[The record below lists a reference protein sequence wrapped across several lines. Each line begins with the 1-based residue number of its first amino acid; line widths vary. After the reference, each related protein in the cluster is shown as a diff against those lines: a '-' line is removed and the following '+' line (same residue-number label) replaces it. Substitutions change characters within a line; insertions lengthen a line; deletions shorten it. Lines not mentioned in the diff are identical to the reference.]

1 MAVIITFH
9 MNIKPRFIELYRTGE
24 LKKRAR
30 EAGDLLASCT
40 LCPRNCGVNRLQ
52 GQLGFCRSGF
62 LPTVSSYNAHHGEEP
77 PISGTRGSGTIF
89 FSHCNLSCCYCQNWP
104 ISQLGQG
111 QEVTVE
117 RLAGMMMEL
126 QQRGC
131 HNINFVT
138 PSHMTAQILMALEIA
153 VPQGF
158 NLPLVYNT
166 SGYDSLDSLKL
177 LEGVIDIYLPDIRY
191 TDPRA
196 AERYSG
202 AGDYPAVNQAALKEM
217 WRQVGE
223 LQLDDQGIA
232 FRGML
237 VRHLVL
243 PNGLSQTKEALKFLA
258 GEISPQGASVPDVP
272 VLSGPPGK
280 PNGRA
285 GKEHQPGGI
294 SAGGGMGGGIRAGE
308 RLASGVGRY
317 RRWAS
322 GPDSESHLKQYHLHL

>member
-1 MAVIITFH
+1 
-9 MNIKPRFIELYRTGE
+9 MNIKPRFIDLYRTGE

-40 LCPRNCGVNRLQ
+40 LCPRNCGANRRQ

-111 QEVTVE
+111 QEVSCE

-138 PSHMTAQILMALEIA
+138 PPHMTAQILMALEIA

-191 TDPRA
+191 TDPGA

-223 LQLDDQGIA
+223 LQLDGEGIA

-243 PNGLSQTKEALKFLA
+243 PNGLSQTREALKFLA
-258 GEISPQGASVPDVP
+258 REMSPKAHLSLMSQFFPAHKANQTAELGRSISLEEYQQAVEWAEEFGLENGWHQELDDTGG
-272 VLSGPPGK
+272 GPPDRIVK
-280 PNGRA
+280 A
-285 GKEHQPGGI
+285 T
-294 SAGGGMGGGIRAGE
+294 
-308 RLASGVGRY
+308 
-317 RRWAS
+317 
-322 GPDSESHLKQYHLHL
+322 

>member
-1 MAVIITFH
+1 MPAVIITFH

-30 EAGDLLASCT
+30 EAGDLLTSCA
-40 LCPRNCGVNRLQ
+40 LCPRNCGANRRQ

-111 QEVTVE
+111 QEVSCE
-117 RLAGMMMEL
+117 RLAGMMIEL

-166 SGYDSLDSLKL
+166 SGYDSLNSLKL

-223 LQLDDQGIA
+223 LQLDDEGIT

-243 PNGLSQTKEALKFLA
+243 PNGLSQTKEALTFLA
-258 GEISPQGASVPDVP
+258 GEISPQVH
-272 VLSGPPGK
+272 LSLMSQFFPAHKANQTAELGRNISREEYRQAVEWAEEYGLENGWHQELDDTGGGPPDRIVK
-280 PNGRA
+280 A
-285 GKEHQPGGI
+285 T
-294 SAGGGMGGGIRAGE
+294 
-308 RLASGVGRY
+308 
-317 RRWAS
+317 
-322 GPDSESHLKQYHLHL
+322 

>member
-1 MAVIITFH
+1 
-9 MNIKPRFIELYRTGE
+9 
-24 LKKRAR
+24 
-30 EAGDLLASCT
+30 
-40 LCPRNCGVNRLQ
+40 
-52 GQLGFCRSGF
+52 
-62 LPTVSSYNAHHGEEP
+62 
-77 PISGTRGSGTIF
+77 
-89 FSHCNLSCCYCQNWP
+89 
-104 ISQLGQG
+104 
-111 QEVTVE
+111 VE

-191 TDPRA
+191 TDPGA

-202 AGDYPAVNQAALKEM
+202 AGDYPAINQAALKEM

-223 LQLDDQGIA
+223 LQLDDEGIA

-243 PNGLSQTKEALKFLA
+243 PNGLSQTKEALKFLSC
-258 GEISPQGASVPDVP
+258 EISPRVH
-272 VLSGPPGK
+272 LSLMSQFFPAHKANQTTELGRNISREEYRQAVEWAEEYGLENGWHQELDDTGGGPPDRIVK
-280 PNGRA
+280 
-285 GKEHQPGGI
+285 
-294 SAGGGMGGGIRAGE
+294 
-308 RLASGVGRY
+308 VT
-317 RRWAS
+317 
-322 GPDSESHLKQYHLHL
+322 